1 MFAPYNILVKLILLT
16 IPHWDEV
23 LWQLLLWYYT
33 PHPPPSTCAARQ
45 VDEHGCSLAAAA
57 DCQLLGI
64 RGCEI
69 AGELCQ
75 GLENDD
81 GWWWLESVALN
92 SMLVC
97 LLVWLKEKAADSSPV
112 SLMGLSQASTNGLSL
127 LNKCQSENLET
138 EVFRL
143 RWLLC
148 SFAEGKKTG
157 RGMVPK
163 KKRTREWIWLW

>member
-1 MFAPYNILVKLILLT
+1 MFAPYNMLVKLILLT

-33 PHPPPSTCAARQ
+33 PRAPCAVRQ

-81 GWWWLESVALN
+81 G
-92 SMLVC
+92 
-97 LLVWLKEKAADSSPV
+97 
-112 SLMGLSQASTNGLSL
+112 
-127 LNKCQSENLET
+127 
-138 EVFRL
+138 
-143 RWLLC
+143 
-148 SFAEGKKTG
+148 
-157 RGMVPK
+157 
-163 KKRTREWIWLW
+163 

>member
-143 RWLLC
+143 RWFLC
-148 SFAEGKKTG
+148 SFAEGKKNWE
-157 RGMVPK
+157 RYAS